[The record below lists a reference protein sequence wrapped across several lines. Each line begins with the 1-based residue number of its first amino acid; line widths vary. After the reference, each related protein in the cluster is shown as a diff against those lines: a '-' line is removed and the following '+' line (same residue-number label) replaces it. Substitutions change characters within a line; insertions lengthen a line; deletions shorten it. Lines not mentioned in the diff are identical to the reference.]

1 MFKGIFNC
9 YETFEQIFISNF
21 DKHIPLMLWASLAH
35 YMTKALRKDIMRRSQ
50 LQTRVA

>member
-1 MFKGIFNC
+1 MFKEIFNC
-9 YETFEQIFISNF
+9 YETFKQIFISNF

-35 YMTKALRKDIMRRSQ
+35 CMTKALRKAIMRRSQ